1 MASSILDHGPRSIL
15 KQPFKW
21 DSHARIFYP
30 TPQVDEKLIKKY
42 SKPRNHKT
50 THPLIGDT
58 DGTLEPVP
66 PTEEITTD
74 PTSLGQPEDKGVRVR
89 ITCNS
94 IVFCLIFNDLKLMPY
109 KLVHIVQILLIET
122 I

>member
-30 TPQVDEKLIKKY
+30 TPQVDEKLIEKY
-42 SKPRNHKT
+42 SKQRNHKT

-66 PTEEITTD
+66 PTEESTTD